1 VNGSNAGESLRVGF
15 VLFVALV
22 IATFGLYL
30 VAFKPTVMGKMV
42 TFRAY
47 FSETSGLKVGAPV
60 WLGGVEVGSVE
71 DVGFT
76 DPKLASQG
84 FKEIEVTV
92 EIQQRFSDRVR
103 EDSIARIRTQGL
115 LGEKIVTISP
125 GTFNK
130 PRIEP
135 GGVIPSEEGQDLEQA
150 IATAGAG
157 VDRTAAAAVLAL
169 EELRQ
174 ILVDIRKQ
182 RGILGKLI
190 YSDEFYRDTI
200 DRVDRMIEEV
210 RKELAALTKT
220 VEQEI
225 RAFRADASKVLNTL
239 NDEIDQTG
247 NSVRQA
253 TAVLRRDLEEAEA
266 LLKEIRTGEGTAALL
281 VRDRD
286 FARNVSESLA
296 HLEVSLRHLASIMEK
311 IDEGTG
317 TVGKLVNDPS
327 AYTSFRDLFEGVQQ
341 SWLLRDAVREAEATG
356 RRLRI
361 ERWQEKSKESSGKKK
376 GEQGNDVESTGSGK
390 DATTGSGRSAR

>member
-1 VNGSNAGESLRVGF
+1 
-15 VLFVALV
+15 
-22 IATFGLYL
+22 
-30 VAFKPTVMGKMV
+30 M
-42 TFRAY
+42 
-47 FSETSGLKVGAPV
+47 
-60 WLGGVEVGSVE
+60 
-71 DVGFT
+71 
-76 DPKLASQG
+76 
-84 FKEIEVTV
+84 
-92 EIQQRFSDRVR
+92 
-103 EDSIARIRTQGL
+103 
-115 LGEKIVTISP
+115 
-125 GTFNK
+125 
-130 PRIEP
+130 
-135 GGVIPSEEGQDLEQA
+135 
-150 IATAGAG
+150 
-157 VDRTAAAAVLAL
+157 
-169 EELRQ
+169 
-174 ILVDIRKQ
+174 
-182 RGILGKLI
+182 
-190 YSDEFYRDTI
+190 
-200 DRVDRMIEEV
+200 

-361 ERWQEKSKESSGKKK
+361 ERWQEKSKESSGKEK